1 MTDIS
6 SITQSAYASL
16 FNPYATY
23 NLQQYSDLGLSES
36 QRTQIRSIV
45 RSAQSDGLTQAQVQ
59 QQIES
64 VLTPAQQSQ
73 LQSESGSSSSSST
86 STSPSSSTTS
96 SSLTTGS
103 TQTASTNPFANL
115 NLTSSE
121 ESQIEQLLQNAGSN
135 GISLSQFTSDLSSI
149 LTTSQQSTFQSD
161 VESVLQQFNAAANS
175 QAQTNSGP
183 TNPFNDP
190 DGPFANLNLTTAQ
203 QTQIQNILQ
212 NAQAQGQSPDQVN
225 SQINAVLT
233 TSQQTTFASDLQNL
247 QQQQSQQTQ
256 SSQNPFTD
264 PNGPFA
270 NLNLT
275 SSQQSQIQQIFQNAQ
290 SQALSPDQVN
300 SAIDGVLTTSQQSTF
315 ASDLQN
321 LQQQL
326 QDQQTQSSQVSSPNP
341 FSDPNGPFANLNL
354 TSSQQSQI
362 QQILET
368 AQSEGLSLDQVND
381 QIDGVLTSS
390 QQSTFASD
398 LQNLPGAAA
407 QSSSSTTSSSS
418 TSSATNIFDNLSLT
432 SSQQSQIES
441 ILQNAQSDGLSASDV
456 FTQIQGV
463 LTSSQQTTLAQNIQ
477 GLQSAGSGRQGQSSS
492 GLTETET
499 QNQIAAA
506 NAAVTQFLQDELN
519 TLGVTTGGSF

>member
-6 SITQSAYASL
+6 SISQSEYAAL
-16 FNPYATY
+16 FNPYSAY
-23 NLQQYSDLGLSES
+23 NLQQYSNLGLSES

-73 LQSESGSSSSSST
+73 LQSESGTSS
-86 STSPSSSTTS
+86 SSSTTS
-96 SSLTTGS
+96 SSSSSLTTGS
-103 TQTASTNPFANL
+103 SQTTATNPFANL

-121 ESQIEQLLQNAGSN
+121 EGQIEQLLQNAGSS

-161 VESVLQQFNAAANS
+161 VQSVLQQFNAAANS

-183 TNPFNDP
+183 PNPFNDP
-190 DGPFANLNLTTAQ
+190 NGPFANLNLTTSQ

-212 NAQAQGQSPDQVN
+212 NAQSQGLSPDQVN
-225 SQINAVLT
+225 SQIEGVLT
-233 TSQQTTFASDLQNL
+233 TSQQSTFASDLQNL
-247 QQQQSQQTQ
+247 QQQQSQEAQ
-256 SSQNPFTD
+256 SSQNSQNPFTD

-275 SSQQSQIQQIFQNAQ
+275 SSQQSQIQQI
-290 SQALSPDQVN
+290 
-300 SAIDGVLTTSQQSTF
+300 
-315 ASDLQN
+315 LQ
-321 LQQQL
+321 
-326 QDQQTQSSQVSSPNP
+326 
-341 FSDPNGPFANLNL
+341 
-354 TSSQQSQI
+354 
-362 QQILET
+362 T
-368 AQSEGLSLDQVND
+368 AQSEGLSVDQVDD
-381 QIDGVLTSS
+381 QIDGILTSS
-390 QQSTFASD
+390 QQTTFSSD
-398 LQNLPGAAA
+398 LQNLPSAGA
-407 QSSSSTTSSSS
+407 QSSSSTASSSS

-477 GLQSAGSGRQGQSSS
+477 GLQSAGSGRQSQSPS

-519 TLGVTTGGSF
+519 TLGVTTGGSL

>member
-1 MTDIS
+1 MTEIS
-6 SITQSAYASL
+6 SITQSAYAAL
-16 FNPYATY
+16 FNPYAAY

-64 VLTPAQQSQ
+64 VLTPDQQSQ
-73 LQSESGSSSSSST
+73 LQSESGSSST
-86 STSPSSSTTS
+86 SATNTSSSSTTS

-103 TQTASTNPFANL
+103 SQTASSNPFANL

-121 ESQIEQLLQNAGSN
+121 ASQIEQLLQNAGSS

-149 LTTSQQSTFQSD
+149 LTTAQQSTFQSD
-161 VESVLQQFNAAANS
+161 VQSVLQQFNAAANS

-190 DGPFANLNLTTAQ
+190 DGPFANLNLTSSQ
-203 QTQIQNILQ
+203 QTQIQSILQ
-212 NAQAQGQSPDQVN
+212 NAQSQG
-225 SQINAVLT
+225 
-233 TSQQTTFASDLQNL
+233 
-247 QQQQSQQTQ
+247 
-256 SSQNPFTD
+256 
-264 PNGPFA
+264 
-270 NLNLT
+270 
-275 SSQQSQIQQIFQNAQ
+275 
-290 SQALSPDQVN
+290 LSPDQVN
-300 SAIDGVLTTSQQSTF
+300 SEIEGVLTTSQQSTF

-321 LQQQL
+321 LQQQQ

-362 QQILET
+362 QQILQA

-381 QIDGVLTSS
+381 AIDGVLTSS

-398 LQNLPGAAA
+398 LQNLPGANA
-407 QSSSSTTSSSS
+407 QSPSSTTSSSS

-432 SSQQSQIES
+432 SSQQSQVES

-477 GLQSAGSGRQGQSSS
+477 ALQSASSGRRGQSNS